1 MASSSTLSLLSL
13 SSVLLV
19 SSQYRDCAIVVV
31 NMVARSGCD
40 TSVVLDS
47 VSYGRHMLVIISVV
61 YQADICAV
69 VELILS
75 MWADDESVEQRCLLS
90 SACLCAFEDEQAT
103 IYLYASHPTIKL
115 LQESVACV
123 VDKHS

>member
-1 MASSSTLSLLSL
+1 MGSHLCTSIFNTISCKHVSIYLSVFVCMLQLMVRDDYLFANSMASSSTLSLLSL

-75 MWADDESVEQRCLLS
+75 
-90 SACLCAFEDEQAT
+90 
-103 IYLYASHPTIKL
+103 I
-115 LQESVACV
+115 
-123 VDKHS
+123 